1 MTQQGQRVTDG
12 PLPDQLEKEETP
24 GELEALE
31 QVSKYFF

>member
-12 PLPDQLEKEETP
+12 PTPAQLEKEEIP

-31 QVSKYFF
+31 QVSKYLF